1 MTQPLPGPL
10 SVAAAH
16 AAVRKLHQHL
26 STVYLGKPAILD
38 LSLIALLAEGHV
50 LIEDVPG
57 VGKTLL
63 AKALARSLGCA
74 FQRVQFTPD
83 LLPSDLLGTSVFDQ
97 SASKFTFNPGPIF
110 TQVLLADEVNRATP
124 RTQSALLEAMSERQ
138 VSIDGQ
144 TRRLGPPFV
153 VLATQNHYE
162 FEGTYP
168 LPESQLDRFLLRI
181 HIGYPSRQAEKD
193 ILTQH
198 RSGEPVETL
207 ASVSTA
213 EDVISLQATSRTI
226 TVAESLQ
233 DYLLE
238 IIEATRRA
246 PAVRLGAST
255 RAALSLY
262 RAAQA
267 KALLEN
273 REFVIPDD
281 IKSLAGPVLAH
292 RLIMKSHAAPGG
304 SDPAEETLKEIV
316 GRISIPR

>member
-1 MTQPLPGPL
+1 MNQAVVDANAL
-10 SVAAAH
+10 
-16 AAVRKLHQHL
+16 VRKLHQHL
-26 STVYLGKPAILD
+26 STVFLGKPAVLD
-38 LSLIALLAEGHV
+38 LTLIALLAEGHV

-63 AKALARSLGCA
+63 AKALARSLECR
-74 FQRVQFTPD
+74 FQRIQFTPD

-97 SASKFTFNPGPIF
+97 GTSKFVFNPGPLF

-138 VSIDGQ
+138 VTIDGH
-144 TRRLGPPFV
+144 THLLGPPFF

-168 LPESQLDRFLLRI
+168 LPESQLDRFMLRVR
-181 HIGYPSRQAEKD
+181 IGYPARQAEKD

-198 RSGEPVETL
+198 RAGEPVDHLPALLSTSAVLGLQETVR
-207 ASVSTA
+207 SVA
-213 EDVISLQATSRTI
+213 
-226 TVAESLQ
+226 VAEPLQ

-238 IIEATRRA
+238 IVEATRSA
-246 PAVRLGAST
+246 PSVRLGAST

-267 KALLEN
+267 KALIDQ
-273 REFVIPDD
+273 RDYIIPDD
-281 IKSLAGPVLAH
+281 IKSLAVPVLAH
-292 RLIMKSHAAPGG
+292 RIIMKAVHGANRT
-304 SDPAEETLKEIV
+304 DPAEELVKELV
-316 GRISIPR
+316 ARTTVPR